1 MVSFISWVLLPPAS
15 GVSTY
20 TFANRL
26 PEEAPGNILRI
37 LLETF
42 VIWLPPLPE
51 EGANSSHLGLPRP
64 SALSHKLRETTGICL
79 GFPPWPRLGNPPIG
93 LGELDSPWLISH
105 LSRITVLSYL
115 MSNVFQ
121 TLVSYALPLLPA
133 ILDKRANMALVTPS
147 CLPCF

>member
-20 TFANRL
+20 TFADRL
-26 PEEAPGNILRI
+26 SEEASGNILRI

-42 VIWLPPLPE
+42 VIWLSLPE
-51 EGANSSHLGLPRP
+51 EGANSSHLGLPRL
-64 SALSHKLRETTGICL
+64 SALSRQLRETTGICL
-79 GFPPWPRLGNPPIG
+79 GFPPWPTLGNPAVG
-93 LGELDSPWLISH
+93 LGELDGPWLISH

-115 MSNVFQ
+115 MSNAFQ

-133 ILDKRANMALVTPS
+133 ILDKRANLALVTPS